1 MGLLN
6 TLRFITGHPLNRG
19 RRLRSLGRF
28 ASWQVMSRLAP
39 GPVAVDWVANTK
51 LLMSHGQTGAT
62 GNLYTGLHELP
73 EMAFVLHVLRPD
85 DLFVDVGANVG
96 SYTVLASGAA
106 GASSIAFEPGARAF
120 AALSAN
126 LELNGIESRVE
137 LIQAAVG
144 DRPGKVSFTSN
155 EDTLNHV
162 VTSTDSDSVT
172 TVAMSTVDGSLNGRV
187 PLVMKIDVEGYES
200 HVLDGAADTLAKQA
214 LLAVI
219 METNGSGSRYD
230 ASDSSLHGR
239 MLGFGFAPC
248 TYDPFKREVQPA
260 SSFNP
265 DGNTIYVRNID
276 EAKRRVSA
284 ARRFPIPLRGD
295 L

>member
-6 TLRFITGHPLNRG
+6 TLRFIARHPLNRG

-39 GPVAVDWVANTK
+39 GPFAVEWVDGTR
-51 LLMSHGQTGAT
+51 LLVSRGQTGAT

-73 EMAFVLHVLRPD
+73 EMAFVLHVLRPG

-96 SYTVLASGAA
+96 SYTVLASAAA
-106 GASSIAFEPGARAF
+106 GASSIAFEPGRS
-120 AALSAN
+120 AASALMAN
-126 LELNGIESRVE
+126 VSLNRIESRVE
-137 LIQAAVG
+137 VNQAAVG
-144 DRPGKVSFTSN
+144 DKAGSVSFTAS

-162 VTSTDSDSVT
+162 VENANGDAVTVPMT
-172 TVAMSTVDGSLNGRV
+172 TVDESLAGRV

-200 HVLDGAADTLAKQA
+200 HVLDGAPRTLADSR

-230 ASDSSLHGR
+230 SSDAGLHGR
-239 MLGFGFAPC
+239 MIAFGFMPC
-248 TYDPFKREVQPA
+248 TYDPFNRVIQQA
-260 SSFNP
+260 SLFNP
-265 DGNTIYVRNID
+265 DGNTIYVRDI
-276 EAKRRVSA
+276 EELRRRTAS
-284 ARRFPIPLRGD
+284 ARRFRIPRRGAI
-295 L
+295 